1 MSARPA
7 VRKVAGAM
15 AIWLAAAG
23 RPVPPFMA
31 GMVASGDS
39 P

>member
-23 RPVPPFMA
+23 SPVPPFMA
-31 GMVASGDS
+31 ALTSR
-39 P
+39 